1 MLQEK
6 QLESLVAIRRISRAS
21 VLKWSVAMVAL
32 VSIAAGGW
40 FAWQSY
46 SNQQLAAEAS
56 KNLARVRRGSIDV
69 RITSTGTIRPYN
81 QVKLS
86 PKFSGLLK
94 SLNVQ
99 QGQYVKNGDVVAVMD
114 DSNLRG
120 QYDAARAAYLSA
132 KAAYDK
138 ALHGSR
144 PQELA
149 DSEAQL
155 QKARQAVHAAT
166 MAVNHTKA
174 DIKAGEAQLSRDETN
189 AKRLTELKSQGA
201 ISDQDRLNAVTLAEV
216 SKAQLQRT
224 REDLKQSI
232 DQLDQAKSDYTSAQQ
247 RFSMVK
253 EGMRQEDVRVAE
265 QAVLQAQG
273 NMQYVQS
280 QLNDTNIRAPFDGV
294 VTQKYADNG
303 AIVTPTTASTN
314 NSATSS
320 SIISLAG
327 RLEMVAAVAESD
339 IDNIKVGQHTAITAS
354 AYPTKVFHGTVTL
367 IAPEAIVNQNV
378 TSFEVH
384 TSIDDDKDHK
394 LMSGMNVNCDF
405 IAGKRDN
412 VLLIPTV
419 AVVTKRG
426 KTGVFVPGKNAQ
438 PEFKQVKISTTSDTD
453 TIVSSGLKEGDSIFM
468 ALTKEQL
475 NEQGYTE
482 KNMFGPPGGQ
492 NKPDVPR
499 GLKNKL

>member
-6 QLESLVAIRRISRAS
+6 HLDLVIADRKFS
-21 VLKWSVAMVAL
+21 KAL
-32 VSIAAGGW
+32 VLRGCAVFVVLAMIGTGSW
-40 FAWQSY
+40 FVWQIY
-46 SNQQLAAEAS
+46 NNQQLAKEAS
-56 KNLARVRRGSIDV
+56 KNLAHVRLGSIDI

-86 PKFSGLLK
+86 PKFTGLLK
-94 SLNVQ
+94 TLSVQ
-99 QGQYVKNGDVVAVMD
+99 QGQYVKSGDVVAIMD

-132 KAAYDK
+132 KAAYEK

-174 DIKAGEAQLSRDETN
+174 DIKAGEAQVVRDETN
-189 AKRLTELKSQGA
+189 AKRLTDLKNQGA

-224 REDLKQSI
+224 REDLKQVM

-253 EGMRQEDVRVAE
+253 EGMRKEDVSVAE
-265 QAVLQAQG
+265 QAVMQAQG
-273 NMQYVQS
+273 NMLYVQS
-280 QLNDTNIRAPFDGV
+280 QLNDTVIRAPFDGV
-294 VTQKYADNG
+294 VTQKYADSG

-339 IDNIKVGQHTAITAS
+339 IDNIQPGQTAAITAS

-419 AVVTKRG
+419 SVVTKRG
-426 KTGVFVPGKNAQ
+426 KTGVFVPGKNNQ
-438 PEFKQVKISTTSDTD
+438 PEFKQVKIGTTSDTD
-453 TIVSSGLKEGDSIFM
+453 TIVTSGLKEGDSIFM